1 MVVSPNQAPDLKDVE
16 DALRALNVSRI
27 REGRAHVATDE
38 TDRNDPLDFGR
49 DFAPSIVP
57 PDETAQIGTEEL
69 ASKASLGKRLAGAT
83 IGSIIIAIVVA
94 FAWQG
99 SYSKKSKPSSDLAVS
114 VSPSIVGSNN
124 TSNSAGADTGRS
136 GSVSRANFSNCR
148 IL

>member
-1 MVVSPNQAPDLKDVE
+1 MVVSPNQAPDPKDVE

-57 PDETAQIGTEEL
+57 PDENAQIGTEEL

-83 IGSIIIAIVVA
+83 IGSIIIAPGVDSQQPA
-94 FAWQG
+94 DQKQRTSASAWARRR
-99 SYSKKSKPSSDLAVS
+99 SSTAALACS
-114 VSPSIVGSNN
+114 VERNSPPRLPR
-124 TSNSAGADTGRS
+124 T
-136 GSVSRANFSNCR
+136 
-148 IL
+148 